1 MAQTVAEQKRPRGD
15 KSKRSEALIQRSLRA
30 YELSLAGLSVRG
42 IGEELGL
49 KSTQTVWADINRGK
63 QYAIDRGIDV
73 EERRIDI
80 DRMFKETLGHLAQT
94 IRHQSE
100 HGCETFFVN
109 EDGSKS
115 MKRIKGIDPRIAGEL
130 SRSLHRWS
138 EFLGLM
144 DRVPEQNVTSQTLI
158 QLSAPGDGANFA
170 DRWGSSDHGSDHVD
184 VTATAATLPT
194 TEVSSQ

>member
-1 MAQTVAEQKRPRGD
+1 MAQTVVEQKRPRGD
-15 KSKRSEALIQRSLRA
+15 KSKRSEALIQRSLKA

-94 IRHQSE
+94 IRHQTE
-100 HGCETFFVN
+100 NGCETLFIN
-109 EDGSKS
+109 SDGTQSL
-115 MKRIKGIDPRIAGEL
+115 KRIKGVDPRIAGEL

-158 QLSAPGDGANFA
+158 QLSSPTDGASFS
-170 DRWGSSDHGSDHVD
+170 DRWSAQAVD
-184 VTATAATLPT
+184 AEASQTAIALD
-194 TEVSSQ
+194 ESLVK

>member
-1 MAQTVAEQKRPRGD
+1 MVQTVVEQKRPRGD
-15 KSKRSEALIQRSLRA
+15 KSKRSEALIQRSIKA

-80 DRMFKETLGHLAQT
+80 DRMFKETLGYLAQT
-94 IRHQSE
+94 IRHQAE
-100 HGCETFFVN
+100 KGCEEFFVN
-109 EDGSKS
+109 SDGSKS
-115 MKRIKGIDPRIAGEL
+115 MKRRPGIDPRIAGEL

-144 DRVPEQNVTSQTLI
+144 DRAPEVNQASTTLI

-184 VTATAATLPT
+184 VTTTAITMPA
-194 TEVSSQ
+194 TEVLSQ